1 MCYRV
6 KGYTDRHRVAV
17 LCFAGN
23 ILNRSINQIISG
35 QLIEIAHTATYQ
47 TLKNEYIPL
56 NGKLRMSGKI
66 GAINLVTLVN
76 RNVVRRPVYTL
87 LYGIIPKRVIGCL
100 AYVIRPNEKRAQ
112 FGEYAVDRILPS
124 WLRFPTFRNG
134 LVDFGVL
141 VAEGVFIAKELLDV
155 P

>member
-56 NGKLRMSGKI
+56 NCELRMPGKI
-66 GAINLVTLVN
+66 GMINLVTLVN
-76 RNVVRRPVYTL
+76 RNVVWRPVYTL
-87 LYGIIPKRVIGCL
+87 LHGIIPKRVISRF
-100 AYVIRPNEKRAQ
+100 AYVIRPNEESTQ
-112 FGEYAVDRILPS
+112 FSQYSIDRILPS
-124 WLRFPTFRNG
+124 WLRFPAFGNG

>member
-1 MCYRV
+1 M
-6 KGYTDRHRVAV
+6 AV

-56 NGKLRMSGKI
+56 NGKLRMPGKI
-66 GAINLVTLVN
+66 GMINLVTLVN
-76 RNVVRRPVYTL
+76 RNVVWRPVSTL
-87 LYGIIPKRVIGCL
+87 LPGIIPKRVISRF
-100 AYVIRPNEKRAQ
+100 AYVIRPNEESTQ
-112 FGEYAVDRILPS
+112 FSQYSIDRILPS
-124 WLRFPTFRNG
+124 WLRFPAFGNG